1 VGSNDR
7 GALGDGSA
15 LSVGAVP
22 VSLAA
27 GAHVAAYQAA
37 LDTTGFAV
45 QSDGSVVAWGG
56 LPSVLAPPGGPPL
69 QSAAPAPVSAP
80 PAAPAA
86 KLAWVTDASACV
98 LTTGGAVSCLGTSA
112 PASFSVVSGLA
123 SGVLDLNGTCVLPA
137 GGGVR
142 CGVGSTTS
150 YSPTGSGST
159 GAVAALASG
168 YAGNCLLHPDG
179 TVACWQ
185 SNNPNYT
192 ALAPVQDLGG
202 PAIAIA
208 VGDEDCAVR
217 DDGAVFCWGAGEAN
231 GEFVQLPDAA
241 VGVTAASGVVCRRF
255 INGNGFGCF
264 VDSFHGHACAWT
276 AAGDLYC
283 WGDNTFGQL
292 GDGTTTLRTGVV
304 QATATGGPVLSA
316 SAGNRQTCA
325 VRAADGRLVCW
336 GWNGAG
342 ELGTGTGGPRAT
354 AAIVALP

>member
-1 VGSNDR
+1 
-7 GALGDGSA
+7 
-15 LSVGAVP
+15 
-22 VSLAA
+22 
-27 GAHVAAYQAA
+27 
-37 LDTTGFAV
+37 
-45 QSDGSVVAWGG
+45 
-56 LPSVLAPPGGPPL
+56 
-69 QSAAPAPVSAP
+69 
-80 PAAPAA
+80 
-86 KLAWVTDASACV
+86 
-98 LTTGGAVSCLGTSA
+98 
-112 PASFSVVSGLA
+112 
-123 SGVLDLNGTCVLPA
+123 
-137 GGGVR
+137 
-142 CGVGSTTS
+142 
-150 YSPTGSGST
+150 
-159 GAVAALASG
+159 
-168 YAGNCLLHPDG
+168 LHPDG